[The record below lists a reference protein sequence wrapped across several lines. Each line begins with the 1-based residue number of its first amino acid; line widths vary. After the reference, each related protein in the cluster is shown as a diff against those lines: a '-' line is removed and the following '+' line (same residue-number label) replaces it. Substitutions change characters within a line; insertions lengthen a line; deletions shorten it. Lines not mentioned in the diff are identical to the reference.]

1 MLNYQIILEEIKLA
15 LAGGGMCLHS
25 FNKVEEID
33 LGGAKILKLSQ
44 KSR

>member
-25 FNKVEEID
+25 FKVEEID
-33 LGGAKILKLSQ
+33 LGGTKILKLSQ